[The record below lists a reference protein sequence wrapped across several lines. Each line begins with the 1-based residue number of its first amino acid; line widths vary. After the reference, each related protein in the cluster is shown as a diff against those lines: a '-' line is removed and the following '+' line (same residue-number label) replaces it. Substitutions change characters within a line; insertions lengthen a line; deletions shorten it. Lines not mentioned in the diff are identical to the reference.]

1 MVCQFCVINKI
12 ERILV
17 LWIFYFGI
25 QWFCTYFPVYLT
37 SQPPFACLHP
47 AAPPTSL
54 PVPFAHYL
62 SPSGFDWIF
71 SRGRNVSTKWIR
83 RNIAFRQARSNF
95 SFNKREHL
103 SSLPSSQAF
112 RTCWAL
118 LSLPLASPFSVPRDF
133 RLCLFFQKRFPRK
146 HSIFSYVLYPRDELI
161 LKSYGARS
169 IFTNGKLFKLI
180 NFDILLAEYI
190 FTI

>member
-1 MVCQFCVINKI
+1 MYGNFAFYKI
-12 ERILV
+12 ERILI

-47 AAPPTSL
+47 AIPPTSL

-103 SSLPSSQAF
+103 SSLPSSRAF
-112 RTCWAL
+112 RSCWAL
-118 LSLPLASPFSVPRDF
+118 LSLPLASLFSVPWDF
-133 RLCLFFQKRFPRK
+133 STMPFSETLFQKT
-146 HSIFSYVLYPRDELI
+146 HSIFSHVSRPSKKPI
-161 LKSYGARS
+161 LKTYGVRS